1 MDVLRQIQVQGVIQ
15 MEFISCIKNFPKH
28 CKTALQNI
36 WRNGVMSVSS
46 IFAVTITLVL
56 IALIGIIAINIQDMT
71 YSIEDNLTIYVKME
85 QNLSDKNAQKIQ
97 PELEKISGVKKVT
110 FFTKEQELNKI
121 IDSNQD
127 EKTKKL
133 YETFRKNNPMGAAY
147 VIEVTDTK
155 QLETIQSQIEKIEN
169 VHEATYGGASTS
181 SLVTSL
187 ETVRNGGAVF
197 VAGLTII
204 ALFMIA
210 NTIKITITS
219 RQTEISIMRMVGASN
234 WYIRLPYM
242 IEGVFIG
249 ILGAIVPVL
258 VVYFGYTALYGGAA
272 SILPAMLA
280 LREPFPFIWQCSGL
294 LVALG
299 SGVGLIGSFVS
310 VRKFLKF

>member
-1 MDVLRQIQVQGVIQ
+1 
-15 MEFISCIKNFPKH
+15 MELISCIKNFPKH
-28 CKTALQNI
+28 CKTAFQNI

-56 IALIGIIAINIQDMT
+56 IAVISVVAINIQDMT
-71 YSIEDNLTIYVKME
+71 YSIEDSLTIYVKMVR
-85 QNLSDKNAQKIQ
+85 NVKDADAKKLQ
-97 PELEKISGVKKVT
+97 PTIEKIDGVKKAT
-110 FFTKEQELNKI
+110 FSSKDEELDKMIESQN
-121 IDSNQD
+121 DD
-127 EKTKKL
+127 GKKL
-133 YETFRKNNPMGAAY
+133 FESYRKNNPLGAAY
-147 VIEVTDTK
+147 VVEVKDAK
-155 QLETIQSQIEKIEN
+155 QLDKVSKQIADLDHVNEVN
-169 VHEATYGGASTS
+169 SGGSSTN
-181 SLVTSL
+181 SLVNTL
-187 ETVRNGGAVF
+187 ETVRNGGAIF
-197 VAGLTII
+197 VVGLTVV

-242 IEGVFIG
+242 LEGIFIG
-249 ILGAIVPVL
+249 VLGAIVPIL
-258 VVYFGYTALYGGAA
+258 VVYFGYNMVYQGAVGL
-272 SILPAMLA
+272 LPSMLS

>member
-1 MDVLRQIQVQGVIQ
+1 
-15 MEFISCIKNFPKH
+15 MELISCIKNFPKH
-28 CKTALQNI
+28 CKTAFQNI

-56 IALIGIIAINIQDMT
+56 IAVISVVAINIQDMT
-71 YSIEDNLTIYVKME
+71 YSIEDSLTIYVKMDR
-85 QNLSDKNAQKIQ
+85 NVKDADAKKLQ
-97 PELEKISGVKKVT
+97 PTIEKIDGVKKAT
-110 FFTKEQELNKI
+110 FSSKDEELDKMIESQN
-121 IDSNQD
+121 DD
-127 EKTKKL
+127 GKKL
-133 YETFRKNNPMGAAY
+133 FESYRKNNPLGAAY
-147 VIEVTDTK
+147 VVEVKDAK
-155 QLETIQSQIEKIEN
+155 QLDKVSKQIADLDHVNEVN
-169 VHEATYGGASTS
+169 SGGSSTN
-181 SLVTSL
+181 SLVNTL
-187 ETVRNGGAVF
+187 ETVRNGGAIF
-197 VAGLTII
+197 VVGLTVV

-242 IEGVFIG
+242 LEGIFIG
-249 ILGAIVPVL
+249 VLGAIVPIL
-258 VVYFGYTALYGGAA
+258 VVYFGYNMVYQGAVGLLL
-272 SILPAMLA
+272 SMLS

>member
-1 MDVLRQIQVQGVIQ
+1 
-15 MEFISCIKNFPKH
+15 MELISCIKNFPKH
-28 CKTALQNI
+28 CKTAFQNI

-56 IALIGIIAINIQDMT
+56 IAVISVVAINIQDMT
-71 YSIEDNLTIYVKME
+71 YSIEDSLTIYVKMDR
-85 QNLSDKNAQKIQ
+85 NVKDADAKKLQ
-97 PELEKISGVKKVT
+97 PTIEKIDGVKKAT
-110 FFTKEQELNKI
+110 FSSKDEELDKMIESQN
-121 IDSNQD
+121 DD
-127 EKTKKL
+127 GKKL
-133 YETFRKNNPMGAAY
+133 FESYRKNNPLGAAY
-147 VIEVTDTK
+147 VVEVKDAK
-155 QLETIQSQIEKIEN
+155 QLDKVSKQIADLDHVNEVN
-169 VHEATYGGASTS
+169 SGGSSTN
-181 SLVTSL
+181 SLVNTL
-187 ETVRNGGAVF
+187 ETVRNGGAIF
-197 VAGLTII
+197 VVGLTVV

-242 IEGVFIG
+242 LEGIFIG
-249 ILGAIVPVL
+249 VLGAIVPIL
-258 VVYFGYTALYGGAA
+258 VVYFGYNMVYQGAVGL
-272 SILPAMLA
+272 LPSMLS